1 MRSFVTLCFLLS
13 LAGVAL
19 GQSTGTV
26 NGRVIDQGGA
36 VVPDATVTAVNED
49 TGITRT
55 TKTNGNGLYSIP
67 ALEPG
72 QYDIRVE
79 MKGFA
84 PSESKGAKLIT
95 NSIVTADFSLS

>member
-1 MRSFVTLCFLLS
+1 MRSCAILCLLLS
-13 LAGVAL
+13 LAGAAL

-26 NGRVIDQGGA
+26 NGRVVDQAGA
-36 VVPDATVTAVNED
+36 VVPDASVTAVNED

-55 TKTNGNGLYSIP
+55 TKTNGDGLYSIP

-72 QYDIRVE
+72 QYDIKVD

-84 PSESKGAKLIT
+84 SSETKGAKLVT
-95 NSIVTADFSLS
+95 NSIVTADFSL